1 MGQGASKKRTASLR
15 EFRDCLVTSHK
26 TEGSVASVFEADSG
40 GALGSGHLG
49 ACISV
54 RSLTPLTKGGTFPRY
69 AMKKVKPREMSEEM
83 LEEMQNEIDMLKS
96 VRHPNIVRMYETW
109 EDPDGLYIV
118 LELCAGGTLVKYRP
132 ASLSSSTTWSEPEA
146 ARILARILGAV
157 SYLHA
162 SGLAHRDLKRDNV
175 LFASEDRSPDS
186 VRVIDFGLAVDC
198 SDGKP
203 LTERVGTLTYAAPE
217 VFASSYGPGVDL
229 WSVGVI
235 AYVML
240 SGELPFDG
248 KSDKVVIKQVRRAE
262 VKFYDDLFEHTSEGA
277 KAFVGA
283 LLEKNPKRRLDAQG
297 ALAHPWLR
305 EHAPT
310 FAALADDV
318 GLVGGGGKAA
328 GSGDGGAAARRRA
341 SQLGVTAHVDTLPEC
356 ILSSLARFATHSAL
370 KRAALMCVAASMETE
385 QELEGAGALVRACF
399 HLLDR
404 KRHGWITLRGLTA
417 QLKRQSADAATGAAV
432 LAAFGAMD
440 QDKAGRVDYL
450 EWLAA
455 CVESDSAALCG
466 PGQISAAFRR
476 LDEDA
481 SGSISVQN
489 LVRALGT
496 GYSEKD
502 LARMHAA
509 ASGRGDP
516 DGVIS
521 FRAFATMLL
530 PADDE
535 GVGAAVE
542 VHEWLLGQGRVRGA
556 SAAGGGAAA
565 APRVPPS

>member
-1 MGQGASKKRTASLR
+1 M
-15 EFRDCLVTSHK
+15 
-26 TEGSVASVFEADSG
+26 
-40 GALGSGHLG
+40 
-49 ACISV
+49 
-54 RSLTPLTKGGTFPRY
+54 
-69 AMKKVKPREMSEEM
+69 
-83 LEEMQNEIDMLKS
+83 
-96 VRHPNIVRMYETW
+96 
-109 EDPDGLYIV
+109 
-118 LELCAGGTLVKYRP
+118 
-132 ASLSSSTTWSEPEA
+132 
-146 ARILARILGAV
+146 
-157 SYLHA
+157 
-162 SGLAHRDLKRDNV
+162 AHRDLQRDNV

-186 VRVIDFGLAVDC
+186 VRIIDFGLAVDC

-217 VFASSYGPGVDL
+217 VFTASYGPGVDL
-229 WSVGVI
+229 VRPLALAIISSTFLVFYSHPLLVFPFHSPLYLLQQWSVGVI

-297 ALAHPWLR
+297 ALAHPWIQ

-318 GLVGGGGKAA
+318 GLVGGGGKGAAA

-341 SQLGVTAHVDTLPEC
+341 SQLGVTAHVDTLPPC
-356 ILSSLARFATHSAL
+356 ILSSLARFAGHSAL

-542 VHEWLLGQGRVRGA
+542 VHEWLLGQDRVRAA
-556 SAAGGGAAA
+556 SGAGGGAAA
-565 APRVPPS
+565 APRAPPS